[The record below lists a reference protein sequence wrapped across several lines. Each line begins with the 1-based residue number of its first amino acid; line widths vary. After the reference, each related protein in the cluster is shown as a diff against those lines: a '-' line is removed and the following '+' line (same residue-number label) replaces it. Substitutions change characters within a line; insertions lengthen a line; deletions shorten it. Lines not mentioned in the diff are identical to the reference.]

1 MILTPG
7 EGTGQAPLS
16 PQTASAIPTAMPGF
30 EFDMAFPPADVVA
43 GVERLLDK
51 LGYSWQ
57 RRESGESSVFTA
69 KRADAPTVELEVGPL
84 PLDRQSYVSFF
95 PRTLLVARS
104 DEAGEREIAALRQAV
119 IMAFLRVTG

>member
-1 MILTPG
+1 
-7 EGTGQAPLS
+7 
-16 PQTASAIPTAMPGF
+16 MPGF
-30 EFDMAFPPADVVA
+30 EFDMAFSPADVVA

-69 KRADAPTVELEVGPL
+69 KRADDHAVELEVGPL
-84 PLDRQSYVSFF
+84 SVERRTYVSFF

-104 DEAGEREIAALRQAV
+104 DDASEREITALRRAV